1 MKQIARAAAHCVSVS
16 LSLPHEPTTILHR
29 PPERSARR
37 TRHGSTR
44 AKDDLAHMK
53 MPIYDELPRDSDGF
67 PTASGLFGADDSIGR
82 LNLITSEVVVDAARL
97 VRRGETFAFDVAI
110 DTFNPPLDDG
120 RQIASHRVLPYRDSN
135 DDVEGFDDV
144 LDNYFPQIASQ
155 WDSLAHIAGSPN
167 VFYNNHSV
175 EDVTTGGFNTI
186 DHVARRGIVTRG
198 VLLDLP
204 AFSPNDLDD
213 ASHGS
218 IAITV
223 DDLERVRVAA
233 GATYSPGCAIVIRT
247 GFLAWYRRQSPA
259 ARHELSQDL
268 RAPGIEHSEAMA
280 RYLWDSGAAAIVS
293 DVFATEV
300 WPPDFSKEAEPF
312 GYLHRVL
319 IGRLGFTIGELFDL
333 EAISEDS
340 RADGVYEFLLASAPL
355 HVPHGIGSPANAIG
369 IK

>member
-1 MKQIARAAAHCVSVS
+1 
-16 LSLPHEPTTILHR
+16 
-29 PPERSARR
+29 
-37 TRHGSTR
+37 
-44 AKDDLAHMK
+44 
-53 MPIYDELPRDSDGF
+53 
-67 PTASGLFGADDSIGR
+67 
-82 LNLITSEVVVDAARL
+82 
-97 VRRGETFAFDVAI
+97 VAI

-120 RQIASHRVLPYRDSN
+120 RSIAGHRILPYRDSN
-135 DDVEGFDDV
+135 GDVEGFDDV

-155 WDSLAHIAGSPN
+155 WDSLAHIAASPN
-167 VFYNNHSV
+167 VFYNNRSV
-175 EDVTTGGFNTI
+175 EDVTTRGFNTI

-204 AFSPNDLDD
+204 VFSRDVPDD

-218 IAITV
+218 VAITV
-223 DDLERVRVAA
+223 DDLERVRHAA
-233 GATYSPGCAIVIRT
+233 GVTYSPGCAIVIRT

-259 ARHELSQDL
+259 TRQQLSDDL
-268 RAPGIEHSEAMA
+268 RAPGIEHSEEMA

-300 WPPDFSKEAEPF
+300 WPPDFSKDAEPF

-355 HVPHGIGSPANAIG
+355 HIPHGIGSPANAVG
-369 IK
+369 VK